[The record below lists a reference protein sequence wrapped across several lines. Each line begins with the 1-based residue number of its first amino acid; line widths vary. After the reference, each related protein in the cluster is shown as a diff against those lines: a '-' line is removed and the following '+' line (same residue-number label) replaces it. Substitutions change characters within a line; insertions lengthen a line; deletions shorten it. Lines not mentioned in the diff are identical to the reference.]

1 MSKIDKKRTGEY
13 MLTALTILDER
24 GGDCPS
30 GELITEMAKKLDLSD
45 YEKSLNN
52 SGQHRWV
59 TQFRFYSVGL
69 VKANWIK
76 KQRRVWYLTEEGKQ
90 YKNFTSDQI
99 MEKMDKAYNEW
110 YAKRDNDSPQSSV
123 AVEDSDEPDVLM
135 DVRPDYVI
143 FRDLVDGVASGK
155 IQIPPFQRSFVW
167 ESKDIRFLLDSI
179 YRGYPIG
186 SFIFWKTTRK
196 LPRSR
201 NVGNIDLEMHSFS
214 KGTEISYVLDGQ
226 QRITSLFAAVKGAKI
241 DGDKYRF
248 LFDLKSKKFVVK
260 QGEDN
265 TSYIEEDISNLQI
278 SIETIFTESR
288 AAYRSIIRQYPV
300 DYEEVLDNIYDRF
313 VGYRFSVISVM
324 DKETDDEDEKS
335 EGVRQ
340 VVDMFSRI
348 NETGR
353 KLTVVAKMVA
363 RCWGEGYDLSEAL
376 EEFYARHKELE
387 NIREQ
392 TLLQA
397 ASVILN
403 HRKSRTRDILSTKI
417 HKLESEWENIVTAF
431 LLAVEFV
438 KTKLKVKN
446 LDYLPFDALLV
457 PLTYL
462 FYQQKSLSNEQTASI
477 EKWFWRACLS
487 NRYDSTVE
495 SKLEEDC
502 LEFDKVLEG
511 KEPDI
516 NYLIDWEQLSNK
528 LIGQRYN
535 LRNAFVKTVLSL
547 YSYAEPKNLT
557 DGRDIRF
564 EGLFS
569 GYYKHNMH
577 HIFPQAYLRKT
588 YPEQKDYFDSIVNIM
603 LIPAITNLEILDK
616 EPSQYFVALKE
627 ANNNLDEILRHHY
640 IHNLD
645 DSGIFEND
653 FMKFLSYRAEIL
665 VEAFRVKTGIS
676 SELQTHFAINPSK
689 PLDILETRIRSF
701 IHENLKKQT
710 EDSYW
715 EDRIPTDIREMVNRK
730 IKDVIKRHPYGLE
743 EYDRDDVKIQFLDVM
758 DYSKILISNWDVFGT
773 LLGSKQ
779 EAEKHFIALKHYRNA
794 IKHGRSINEIDRRT
808 GEAAVLWFES
818 VLSQNYLQE

>member
-1 MSKIDKKRTGEY
+1 MSNIDKKRTGEY

-24 GGDCPS
+24 GGECPS
-30 GELITEMAKKLDLSD
+30 SELITEMAKKLDLSD

-52 SGQHRWV
+52 SGQNRWI

-76 KQRRVWYLTEEGKQ
+76 KQRRVWYLTDEGKQ
-90 YKNFTSDQI
+90 FKNYTSDQI
-99 MEKMDKAYNEW
+99 MSLMDEAYSKW
-110 YAKRDNDSPQSSV
+110 HAQRDTSDTITSV
-123 AVEDSDEPDVLM
+123 DEEENQEPEVLM

-186 SFIFWKTTRK
+186 SFIFWKTSRK

-201 NVGNIDLEMHSFS
+201 NVGDIVLETSQFS

-226 QRITSLFAAVKGAKI
+226 QRITSLFAAVNGAKI
-241 DGDKYRF
+241 EGDKYRF
-248 LFDLKSKKFVVK
+248 LFDLRTKKFTVK
-260 QGEDN
+260 QGDDN
-265 TSYIEEDISNLQI
+265 HSYVDEDIAAQQI

-288 AAYRSIIRQYPV
+288 ATYRSIIRQYPV
-300 DYEEVLDNIYDRF
+300 EYEEVLDNIYDRF

-324 DKETDDEDEKS
+324 DKETDDEEEKS
-335 EGVRQ
+335 EGVKQ
-340 VVDMFSRI
+340 VVEMFSRI

-376 EEFYARHKELE
+376 EEFYSSHKELE
-387 NIREQ
+387 SIREQ

-397 ASVILN
+397 ASSILN
-403 HRKSRTRDILSTKI
+403 HRKSRSRDILSTKI
-417 HKLESEWENIVTAF
+417 QKLESEWDNITTSF

-438 KTKLKVKN
+438 KNKLKIRN
-446 LDYLPFDALLV
+446 LEYLPFDALLV
-457 PLTYL
+457 PLAYL
-462 FYQQKSLSNEQTASI
+462 FHQQKSLTSEQTKQI
-477 EKWFWRACLS
+477 ETWFWKACLS

-502 LEFDKVLEG
+502 LEFDKILEN
-511 KEPDI
+511 KQPEF
-516 NYLIDWEQLSNK
+516 NYLIDWDQLANK

-557 DGRDIRF
+557 DGRDVGF
-564 EGLFS
+564 DGLFS
-569 GYYKHNMH
+569 GYYKHNLH
-577 HIFPQAYLRKT
+577 HIFPQAYLRKV
-588 YPEQKDYFDSIVNIM
+588 YPEHKDYFDSIVNIM
-603 LIPAITNLEILDK
+603 LIPAIINQEISDK
-616 EPSQYFVALKE
+616 EPNKYFTTLSE
-627 ANNNLDEILRHHY
+627 ANPELGEILQHHY
-640 IHNLD
+640 INDLSESGVLD
-645 DSGIFEND
+645 ND
-653 FMKFLSYRAEIL
+653 FMKFLSYRADQL
-665 VEAFRVKTGIS
+665 VASFRVKTGVGS
-676 SELQTHFAINPSK
+676 SFETQFAINPSK
-689 PLDILETRIRSF
+689 PLDILETRIRTF
-701 IHENLKKQT
+701 IHENLKKEYET
-710 EDSYW
+710 SYW
-715 EDRIPTDIREMVNRK
+715 EECIPTDIREMVNKK

-758 DYSKILISNWDVFGT
+758 DYSKILISNWDVFGE

-794 IKHGRSINEIDRRT
+794 IKHGRSVNEIDRRT

-818 VLSQNYLQE
+818 VLNQGV